1 MGPILK
7 KHFERYMSFVVFI
20 PPLTPRFLLGW
31 DLMKEGI
38 GFSQENIFEHIKGEN
53 DEKNTISTLR
63 EVVAEFIRK
72 RKWEPYHNPKDLAIS
87 ISLEASELLEI
98 MQWKDHRLEK
108 LMEYPE
114 FIPRVR
120 EELADV
126 LIYCIALAN
135 VLDLDITKM
144 VADKVRMNQKKYPI
158 DSDADF
164 R

>member
-1 MGPILK
+1 MLI
-7 KHFERYMSFVVFI
+7 
-20 PPLTPRFLLGW
+20 
-31 DLMKEGI
+31 
-38 GFSQENIFEHIKGEN
+38 
-53 DEKNTISTLR
+53 TI
-63 EVVAEFIRK
+63 
-72 RKWEPYHNPKDLAIS
+72 
-87 ISLEASELLEI
+87 
-98 MQWKDHRLEK
+98 
-108 LMEYPE
+108 MEYPE